1 MPARTHCFKSD
12 PMSRMHCR
20 RATLIPVFLS
30 GTEDVVMNIK
40 APNPASLGL
49 AGFALTTWL
58 LSMIN
63 AGWFGGNAMGMVLA
77 VAFAYGGTAQVL
89 AGLMEI
95 PRGNTFGA
103 TAFVSYGAFWWSL
116 ALFVLFLHG
125 TVPAAFIGW
134 YLFLWGV
141 FTLYMWVA
149 TWRAARVLQLVFLSL
164 WITFFVL
171 AASEWTGLEWLHHAG
186 GYLGML
192 TALLAFYLSAAE
204 IINET
209 HGHVVLPTGAATGP
223 LAVSLTIQ
231 EELRE
236 A

>member
-1 MPARTHCFKSD
+1 M
-12 PMSRMHCR
+12 
-20 RATLIPVFLS
+20 
-30 GTEDVVMNIK
+30 EDVTMNIK

-63 AGWFGGNAMGMVLA
+63 AGWFGGESMGMVLA
-77 VAFAYGGTAQVL
+77 VAFAYGGTAQMI

-103 TAFVSYGAFWWSL
+103 TAFLSYGAFWWSL

-125 TVPAAFIGW
+125 AVPAAFIGW

-149 TWRAARVLQLVFLSL
+149 TWRAPRALQFVFLSL
-164 WITFFVL
+164 WLTFFVL
-171 AASEWTGLEWLHHAG
+171 AASEWTGLAWLHHAG
-186 GYLGML
+186 GYLGL
-192 TALLAFYLSAAE
+192 VTALLAFYLSAAE

-209 HGHVVLPTGAATGP
+209 HARVVLPVG
-223 LAVSLTIQ
+223 AVSAQVEVTLTVA
-231 EELRE
+231 EELRR

>member
-1 MPARTHCFKSD
+1 MSD
-12 PMSRMHCR
+12 ASTQ
-20 RATLIPVFLS
+20 AKFS
-30 GTEDVVMNIK
+30 
-40 APNPASLGL
+40 NPAPLGL

-63 AGWFGGNAMGMVLA
+63 AGWFSGNAMGMVLA
-77 VAFAYGGTAQVL
+77 VAFAYGGTAQAL

-103 TAFVSYGAFWWSL
+103 TAFLSYGAFWWSL

-209 HGHVVLPTGAATGP
+209 HGHVVLPTGVASER
-223 LAVSLTIQ
+223 LALTLSIQ
-231 EELRE
+231 EELPLSLSIEEKLRN